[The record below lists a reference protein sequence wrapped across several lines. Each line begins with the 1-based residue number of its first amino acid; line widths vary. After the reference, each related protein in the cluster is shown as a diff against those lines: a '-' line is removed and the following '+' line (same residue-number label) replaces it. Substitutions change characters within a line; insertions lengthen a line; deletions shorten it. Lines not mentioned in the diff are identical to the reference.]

1 MSYLWNRYTQT
12 LLLFGLTDYMAR
24 LGGWPLSRWL
34 ARGGWKFARWGGPI
48 VGRWSIGAGIAL
60 LGDAGIL
67 ARAFATTRTAAAIV
81 RVPAPIAAGLVSGAV
96 AGTAI
101 IYVAEEF
108 DIVEEGSTESVI
120 DFYTGQ
126 AEGKYWGSYDWKGS
140 RLSQVTSTSPATSER
155 LSPSIT
161 STHTF
166 TDSLGLS
173 CVFVQGLLFPGY
185 AYRVSAL
192 RAIPGSALERENHFR
207 AAHIGLRDGSDGGLT
222 DRHSIITVPS
232 SP

>member
-126 AEGKYWGSYDWKGS
+126 AEGKYWGSYDWKGKYEGPDPMMPEGIDES
-140 RLSQVTSTSPATSER
+140 SGPGVLPNEQP
-155 LSPSIT
+155 P
-161 STHTF
+161 
-166 TDSLGLS
+166 
-173 CVFVQGLLFPGY
+173 QPGY
-185 AYRVSAL
+185 FNV
-192 RAIPGSALERENHFR
+192 PGNIRKIVTFYYQHPYF
-207 AAHIGLRDGSDGGLT
+207 H
-222 DRHSIITVPS
+222 
-232 SP
+232 